1 MWMAAHL
8 NTRVKHCDGSCCPH
22 KCICV
27 RLSFQNT
34 AHVIWKYHGSKHEL
48 ISYCSEKKHGLP
60 AEQRRE
66 EPQIRHDHSVW
77 PAKLEGK
84 RESIKLLIICRS
96 VISILYHVCFI
107 TLCARC
113 SNVARSGP
121 WPKRLG
127 IRFFSNLGHF

>member
-1 MWMAAHL
+1 MWMAAHF

-34 AHVIWKYHGSKHEL
+34 AHVIWKYHSMYSLVTVE
-48 ISYCSEKKHGLP
+48 SKKHGLP

-77 PAKLEGK
+77 PVKLEGK
-84 RESIKLLIICRS
+84 GGK
-96 VISILYHVCFI
+96 YK
-107 TLCARC
+107 TM
-113 SNVARSGP
+113 
-121 WPKRLG
+121 
-127 IRFFSNLGHF
+127 